1 MASKQSFKGEGKT
14 FQGPLKIPYALE
26 RMSGNTRYIVSPFHF
41 PPSIPNSAHP
51 FPPSLAT
58 LALLLWHPLHVWN
71 NHIKQRFIK
80 QYKNS
85 VSEHSD
91 KISLVLQ

>member
-41 PPSIPNSAHP
+41 PPSIPNSAHAV
-51 FPPSLAT
+51 F
-58 LALLLWHPLHVWN
+58 LALVMHDDG
-71 NHIKQRFIK
+71 
-80 QYKNS
+80 S
-85 VSEHSD
+85 VVQE
-91 KISLVLQ
+91 IL